1 MPRAP
6 RDSGTVERVGREAR
20 GPAARGAAIRVLA
33 ADDHDVVRRGFSLV
47 LGTQPEMELVGE
59 SADGQE
65 ALDEALR
72 LRPDVV
78 LMDVSM
84 PRISGLE
91 ATRRPKARLPHV
103 CVLVVTSHEE
113 PEYLLGAIEAGAAGY
128 VLKDAPMTRLIGALR
143 RVMEGDSPLDQE
155 LAARLIRSLSEKDND
170 QQGRAR
176 PKPAKHWQPLVEPL
190 TKRELEVLGLLAQ
203 GKSNPRIAQELVIAR
218 PTVKTHVERIIR
230 KLRVSDRTQAVVR
243 AIDMGLVGNESS

>member
-1 MPRAP
+1 MEEEAGGSRDEPRSGETRSSAT
-6 RDSGTVERVGREAR
+6 RD
-20 GPAARGAAIRVLA
+20 GPIRMLI

-47 LGTQPEMELVGE
+47 LGNQPDLELVGE
-59 SADGQE
+59 AADGQE
-65 ALDEALR
+65 ALDQALR

-78 LMDVSM
+78 LMDVAM
-84 PRISGLE
+84 PRMDGLE
-91 ATRRPKARLPHV
+91 ATKRLKARLPHV

-113 PEYLLGAIEAGAAGY
+113 PEYLLEAIEAGAAGY
-128 VLKDAPMTRLIGALR
+128 VLKGAPMTRLIGALR
-143 RVMEGDSPLDQE
+143 RVVEGESPLDQE
-155 LAARLIRSLSEKDND
+155 LAARLIRSFSEKINER
-170 QQGRAR
+170 QGRTK
-176 PKPAKHWQPLVEPL
+176 PKPADRWQPLVEPL

-243 AIDMGLVGNESS
+243 AIDMGLVGTESS